1 MKGDLVKW
9 FDDSFFDKFLIFVH
23 ESISHSINYISC
35 PSCDHISNKVQTTL
49 LQVDRTSEW
58 FVPKFGSKK
67 FRISIGILFL
77 PYTSIVTC
85 FAALGAISGP
95 LQLERVAA
103 ICVIY
108 VLALGVGAHLLD
120 AVGGKTKP
128 WGNLPKRKIGVLALV
143 AVGIAF
149 SVGIYF
155 AFLDSPWLFPIGIIE
170 GFFLFAYSLELF
182 GGKFHNNPST
192 IFSWGILPVFAGSV
206 IQTNSIT
213 IETIIIASITALV
226 TYALIKTSRQY
237 KLLKRDNGDAH
248 IIKKKERIL
257 KLITIGVIASTIIFF
272 IIRYYNF
279 IWEIPKIQMNVKYSE
294 GKLYKKDSFLE

>member
-1 MKGDLVKW
+1 MQ
-9 FDDSFFDKFLIFVH
+9 I
-23 ESISHSINYISC
+23 
-35 PSCDHISNKVQTTL
+35 
-49 LQVDRTSEW
+49 DRTSEW
-58 FVPKFGSKK
+58 FVPKFGPKK

-77 PYTSIVTC
+77 PYTSIVVC

-128 WGNLPKRKIGVLALV
+128 WGNLPKRKIWGIALS
-143 AVGIAF
+143 ALSIAF

-170 GFFLFAYSLELF
+170 GFFLFAYNLELF
-182 GGKFHNNPST
+182 GGKFHNNTST

-213 IETIIIASITALV
+213 IETIVIAIITALV
-226 TYALIKTSRQY
+226 TYVLITISKQY
-237 KLLKRDNGDAH
+237 KSLKRNNGDVYS
-248 IIKKKERIL
+248 IKKKERIL
-257 KLITIGVIASTIIFF
+257 KLITIGVVVSTVIFF
-272 IIRYYNF
+272 ILKYYNM
-279 IWEIPKIQMNVKYSE
+279 I
-294 GKLYKKDSFLE
+294 

>member
-1 MKGDLVKW
+1 M
-9 FDDSFFDKFLIFVH
+9 
-23 ESISHSINYISC
+23 
-35 PSCDHISNKVQTTL
+35 
-49 LQVDRTSEW
+49 QVDRTSEW

-108 VLALGVGAHLLD
+108 ILALGVGAHLLD

-128 WGNLPKRKIGVLALV
+128 WGNLPKRKIGITALV

-170 GFFLFAYSLELF
+170 GFFYL
-182 GGKFHNNPST
+182 HT
-192 IFSWGILPVFAGSV
+192 V
-206 IQTNSIT
+206 
-213 IETIIIASITALV
+213 
-226 TYALIKTSRQY
+226 
-237 KLLKRDNGDAH
+237 
-248 IIKKKERIL
+248 
-257 KLITIGVIASTIIFF
+257 
-272 IIRYYNF
+272 
-279 IWEIPKIQMNVKYSE
+279 
-294 GKLYKKDSFLE
+294 